1 MRIFSIS
8 GNLLHEDKEMSLL
21 ESLKNAL
28 EAKTDLSRANLSRAN
43 LYRANLYGADLSRA
57 NLYRANLYGADL
69 SRANLYRANLSGAN
83 LSRANL
89 YGADL
94 SRADLYVADLSR
106 ANLYGANLYE
116 ADLYGADLSRA
127 NLSGADLYGA
137 DLSRANL
144 SGANLSRANLYEAD
158 LYEAETEETI
168 WPPFQICPEVG
179 SFVAWKAVT
188 NGGKK
193 EVIQIEIPAGAR
205 RTSSLIGRKSRAEYV
220 KVLAGSGYSP
230 TSKNALYYKTGETIK
245 ADSFDPD
252 PTKECTHGIHFFLTR
267 KEAEKW

>member
-1 MRIFSIS
+1 VGIRAHRQQYFPNITGVYENCIVCFRFLETDMRIFSIS

-43 LYRANLYGADLSRA
+43 LYR
-57 NLYRANLYGADL
+57 
-69 SRANLYRANLSGAN
+69 
-83 LSRANL
+83 
-89 YGADL
+89 ADL

-144 SGANLSRANLYEAD
+144 SGANLSRANLSGAN